1 MFSTELGFTLEAAFR
16 EASSRHHA
24 YFTVEHLLY
33 ALLFEA
39 SVLEALDAMEVD
51 AGAIRGNIEDYF
63 EEEVEHLPS
72 GGNGEPIQTPAIRR
86 VLERS
91 VMRKRASGHDMVTPR
106 DVLLSLI
113 DEPKTHAAFFL
124 AEQGVQ
130 KLDLLEYFSH
140 GVPKGSSDRL
150 DDEYS
155 EDGNQRPA
163 KPLERY
169 LEDITEKA
177 RRGLLDPVIGR
188 KAEVARA
195 LRILSRRQKN
205 NPLLVGESGVGK
217 TAIAYALAHAIVS
230 DGALPQFLK
239 SMPMYSLNVGALI
252 AGTKFRGDLEERIK
266 SLLSELKKKGEV
278 ILLIDE
284 IHTILGSG
292 STSGSSLDAASLLKP
307 ALNEGWLRCI
317 GITTHEDYK
326 KNFKRDQGFARRFS
340 VVEVGEPSIDE
351 AVAILDGL
359 VPLYESYHKVTY
371 ARSAV
376 RAAVELSSIH
386 INERFLPD
394 KAIDVID
401 EAGARNA
408 LLSQSRK
415 RRTISVRE
423 IEDVVSAI
431 AKVPVARKS
440 NDKGELIGGLEER
453 ISGQVFGQDSAVNTV
468 VRAIKRGWAHLKAPN
483 LPVGSFLFAGPTG
496 VGKTELAKTLA
507 RELGVHF
514 HRFDMSEYME
524 KHAVARLIGAPP
536 GYVGHEEG
544 GLLVDYV
551 RRHPHSV
558 LLFDEIEKAH
568 PDVFNILLQIMD
580 DARVTDSQGRQAD
593 FRHVVIILTTNAGS
607 EKSGGIG
614 FGESTSA
621 GVKEDAIKRLFRP
634 EFRNRLDETVYFS
647 PLPPPVIEDV
657 ARKFLDE
664 LTSQLKVQNVT
675 MKVSPE
681 ALRAISLKGFDP
693 LLGARPM
700 RRYIQK
706 ELKDRLADEL
716 LFGIV
721 AKGGSVTVDYR
732 DNDFNFEFVPL
743 GADRTSKSLN
753 EIISV

>member
-39 SVLEALDAMEVD
+39 SILEAFDAIQVD
-51 AGAIRGNIEDYF
+51 AATIRGNIEDYF
-63 EEEVEHLPS
+63 DEEVEHLPA
-72 GGNGEPIQTPAIRR
+72 GGAGEPIQTPAIRR

-91 VMRKRASGHDMVTPR
+91 VLRKRTSGQEMVTPR
-106 DVLLSLI
+106 DVLISLI
-113 DEPKTHAAFFL
+113 DEPETHAAFFL
-124 AEQGVQ
+124 AEHGVK

-140 GVPKGSSDRL
+140 GTTSHSSERIDE
-150 DDEYS
+150 EYS
-155 EDGNQRPA
+155 EESAERPS
-163 KPLERY
+163 RMIDRF
-169 LEDITEKA
+169 LEDLTERA
-177 RRGLLDPVIGR
+177 RKGLLDPVIGR

-217 TAIAYALAHAIVS
+217 TAIAHALAHAVVS
-230 DGALPQFLK
+230 DQSLPQVLR
-239 SMPMYSLNVGALI
+239 SMPIYSLNVGALI

-266 SLLSELKKKGEV
+266 TLLSELKKKGDV

-340 VVEVGEPSIDE
+340 VIDVAEPSLDE
-351 AVAILDGL
+351 AVAILEGL
-359 VPLYESYHKVTY
+359 VPLYESHHKVTY
-371 ARSAV
+371 ARAAI
-376 RAAVELSSIH
+376 RAAVELSAIH

-408 LLSQSRK
+408 FLSQAKR

-423 IEDVVSAI
+423 IEEVISSI
-431 AKVPVARKS
+431 AKVPVARKA
-440 NDKGELIGGLEER
+440 NDKGEVIRGLQER
-453 ISGQVFGQDSAVNTV
+453 ISGQVFGQEAAVSTV

-507 RELGVHF
+507 RELGIHF

-558 LLFDEIEKAH
+558 VLFDEIEKAH

-614 FGESTSA
+614 FGEGTA
-621 GVKEDAIKRLFRP
+621 VGVKEDAIKRLFKP
-634 EFRNRLDETVYFS
+634 EFRNRLDETVYFN
-647 PLPPPVIEDV
+647 PLPPTVIEDV

-664 LTSQLKVQNVT
+664 LKSQLVAQNVSLE
-675 MKVSPE
+675 VSAE
-681 ALRAISLKGFDP
+681 AVRAISSKGFDP

-700 RRYIQK
+700 RRYIQR

-721 AKGGSVTVDYR
+721 AKGGSVRVDYR
-732 DNDFNFEFVPL
+732 DNDFSFDFMPA
-743 GADRTSKSLN
+743 GKDK
-753 EIISV
+753 